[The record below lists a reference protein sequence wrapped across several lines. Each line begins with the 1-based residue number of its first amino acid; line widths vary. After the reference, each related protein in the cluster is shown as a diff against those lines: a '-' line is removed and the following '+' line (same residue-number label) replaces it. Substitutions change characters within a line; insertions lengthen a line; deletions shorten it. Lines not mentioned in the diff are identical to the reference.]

1 MLTYYSGEISVDKK
15 YAKQLVEAFNTMTS
29 LRETCEEEIL
39 NSNTDGKAAI
49 YFEYEEGGDNTD
61 ALVDMANKLIS
72 EGISVEM
79 DIRYTNENGDGLLVI
94 EDGQAIDVCGS
105 EACVRELSN
114 EELLEELK
122 RRGIDVIDKKKVIDI
137 LKTAQIVTAKTNGF
151 IDGFVSQI
159 WVINDL
165 LRKVIEK
172 LGGEAYKVEQD
183 GSIEY
188 DDSENEKIKEF
199 KEHSC

>member
-39 NSNTDGKAAI
+39 NSNTDGKVAI

-79 DIRYTNENGDGLLVI
+79 DISYTNENGYGLLVI

-105 EACVRELSN
+105 EACIRELSN

-199 KEHSC
+199 KEEK

>member
-1 MLTYYSGEISVDKK
+1 MLTYYDGEISVDKK

-29 LRETCEEEIL
+29 LIETCEEEVL

-49 YFEYEEGGDNTD
+49 YFEYEEGGDNTTE
-61 ALVDMANKLIS
+61 LVNIANKLIS
-72 EGISVEM
+72 EGIDVEM
-79 DIRYTNENGDGLLVI
+79 NIHYTNENGVGVLLI
-94 EDGQAIDVCGS
+94 EDGQAVDLCGS
-105 EACVRELSN
+105 ECSIRDFSD
-114 EELLEELK
+114 EELLRELK
-122 RRGIDVIDKKKVIDI
+122 RRGIDLIDKKNVIDI

-159 WVINDL
+159 WVINDP

-172 LGGEAYKVEQD
+172 IGGKAYKVEQD

-199 KEHSC
+199 KEEK

>member
-105 EACVRELSN
+105 EACIRELSN

-188 DDSENEKIKEF
+188 DDSENDKIKEF
-199 KEHSC
+199 KEEK

>member
-105 EACVRELSN
+105 EACIRELSN

-122 RRGIDVIDKKKVIDI
+122 RRGIDVIDKKKFIDI

-199 KEHSC
+199 KEEK

>member
-1 MLTYYSGEISVDKK
+1 MLTYYNGEISVDKK
-15 YAKQLVEAFNTMTS
+15 YAKQLVEAFNTMTL
-29 LRETCEEEIL
+29 LRETCEEEVL

-49 YFEYEEGGDNTD
+49 YFEYE
-61 ALVDMANKLIS
+61 DMANKLIS

-105 EACVRELSN
+105 EASVRELSN

-199 KEHSC
+199 KEEK